1 MGHSSIIILCA
12 DLNCEKPDA
21 GVMKMKVGGT
31 LIALLLMGS
40 VWAHDGI
47 SGKVVTVI
55 DGNTLEVTG
64 DDNETIKVSLIGI
77 DCPELGQEYGDK
89 AKKFLE
95 RMILE
100 KEVTVKLQGKDRWG
114 NYLAVVMFK
123 DDIDPRVELLKEG
136 LAWTAEKNPL
146 PEFEAYKEKARE
158 KSKGL
163 WKQEN
168 PTAPW
173 IYRRQ
178 QTMLQPKSS

>member
-1 MGHSSIIILCA
+1 MKTKVLGTLAGLLVISSI
-12 DLNCEKPDA
+12 
-21 GVMKMKVGGT
+21 
-31 LIALLLMGS
+31 
-40 VWAHDGI
+40 WANDEI

-55 DGNTLEVTG
+55 DGNTLEVIG
-64 DDNETIKVSLIGI
+64 DDNETIKVSLVGI

-95 RMILE
+95 KMILE
-100 KEVTVKLQGKDRWG
+100 KNVIVKLQGKDRWG
-114 NYLAVVMFK
+114 NYLAVVTFK

-146 PEFEAYKEKARE
+146 PQFEEFKEKARE

-163 WKQEN
+163 WKQES